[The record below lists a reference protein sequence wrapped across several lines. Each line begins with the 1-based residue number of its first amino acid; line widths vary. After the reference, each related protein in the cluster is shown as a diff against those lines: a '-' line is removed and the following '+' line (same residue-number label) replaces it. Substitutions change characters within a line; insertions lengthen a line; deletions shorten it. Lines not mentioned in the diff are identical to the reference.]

1 MSFDFMK
8 DFMMFEDE
16 ERFAGLCEQI
26 EDAIRE
32 VDGGDGK
39 VSELEIM
46 QALDYVGFSLF
57 RDNWEEYK
65 KMDMMNRE
73 QPYPTSFQGKDK
85 KFWFGGGCDLTPMVE
100 DEKAKNIFHF
110 GLKEMCNKH
119 DKKYYKRF
127 KLHS

>member
-46 QALDYVGFSLF
+46 QALDYVGFNLF

-65 KMDMMNRE
+65 KMDMTNRE
-73 QPYPTSFQGKDK
+73 QPYPTSLKGKDK
-85 KFWFGGGCDLTPMVE
+85 KF
-100 DEKAKNIFHF
+100 
-110 GLKEMCNKH
+110 
-119 DKKYYKRF
+119 
-127 KLHS
+127 LH

>member
-32 VDGGDGK
+32 VDGGNGK

-46 QALDYVGFSLF
+46 QALDYVGFNLF

-73 QPYPTSFQGKDK
+73 QPYPSTLKSKDK
-85 KFWFGGGCDLTPMVE
+85 KF
-100 DEKAKNIFHF
+100 
-110 GLKEMCNKH
+110 
-119 DKKYYKRF
+119 
-127 KLHS
+127 LH

>member
-8 DFMMFEDE
+8 DFMIFEDE

-39 VSELEIM
+39 VSELETM
-46 QALDYVGFSLF
+46 QALDYVGYSLF

-73 QPYPTSFQGKDK
+73 QSYPTSFNGKDK
-85 KFWFGGGCDLTPMVE
+85 
-100 DEKAKNIFHF
+100 
-110 GLKEMCNKH
+110 
-119 DKKYYKRF
+119 RF
-127 KLHS
+127 LH

>member
-8 DFMMFEDE
+8 EFMMFEDE
-16 ERFAGLCEQI
+16 ERFAGICEQI

-32 VDGGDGK
+32 VDSGDGK

-46 QALDYVGFSLF
+46 QALDYVGFNLF

-73 QPYPTSFQGKDK
+73 QPYPTSFKGKDK
-85 KFWFGGGCDLTPMVE
+85 KFL
-100 DEKAKNIFHF
+100 N
-110 GLKEMCNKH
+110 
-119 DKKYYKRF
+119 
-127 KLHS
+127 

>member
-1 MSFDFMK
+1 MRFDFMK

-16 ERFAGLCEQI
+16 ERFADLCEQI

-73 QPYPTSFQGKDK
+73 QPYPSSTQGKDK
-85 KFWFGGGCDLTPMVE
+85 KF
-100 DEKAKNIFHF
+100 
-110 GLKEMCNKH
+110 
-119 DKKYYKRF
+119 
-127 KLHS
+127 LH

>member
-1 MSFDFMK
+1 MK
-8 DFMMFEDE
+8 NFMMFEDE

-32 VDGGDGK
+32 ADGGNGK

-46 QALDYVGFSLF
+46 QALDYVGFNLF

-73 QPYPTSFQGKDK
+73 QPYPTSFNGKDK
-85 KFWFGGGCDLTPMVE
+85 KF
-100 DEKAKNIFHF
+100 
-110 GLKEMCNKH
+110 
-119 DKKYYKRF
+119 
-127 KLHS
+127 LH

>member
-16 ERFAGLCEQI
+16 ERFADLCEQI

-46 QALDYVGFSLF
+46 QALDYVGFNLF

-73 QPYPTSFQGKDK
+73 QTYPNTLKGKDK
-85 KFWFGGGCDLTPMVE
+85 KF
-100 DEKAKNIFHF
+100 
-110 GLKEMCNKH
+110 
-119 DKKYYKRF
+119 
-127 KLHS
+127 LH